1 MRREHEQITTD
12 YNNMIIK
19 LEEIVK
25 RHEKLQEENKKLKSE
40 QTILNKHID
49 WLIAATQTK
58 DKRITELITMYKNAH
73 ESLEEIKQMYK

>member
-12 YNNMIIK
+12 YNKMIIK

-49 WLIAATQTK
+49 WLINTMETK

-73 ESLEEIKQMYK
+73 ERLEEIKQIYK

>member
-12 YNNMIIK
+12 YNKMIIK

-49 WLIAATQTK
+49 WLITATQKK

>member
-12 YNNMIIK
+12 YNKMIIK

-40 QTILNKHID
+40 QTILNKHVD
-49 WLIAATQTK
+49 WLTNTI
-58 DKRITELITMYKNAH
+58 
-73 ESLEEIKQMYK
+73 